1 MHWIGLA
8 LTVVHKNTSRS
19 LGLITLTKV
28 FDETKEHFPLCCTFF
43 RCFVHFPVI
52 FVHFSVIFVHFSLNF
67 CTFFTIWKDYYL
79 EALSAFAFL
88 HRFDTA
94 KIDKENSKASM
105 RVRDG
110 VFDVVVIFPTVALC
124 VSCTGTLCN

>member
-1 MHWIGLA
+1 
-8 LTVVHKNTSRS
+8 
-19 LGLITLTKV
+19 
-28 FDETKEHFPLCCTFF
+28 
-43 RCFVHFPVI
+43 
-52 FVHFSVIFVHFSLNF
+52 VHFSVIFVHFSLHF
-67 CTFFTIWKDYYL
+67 CTFFAIWKDYYL
-79 EALSAFAFL
+79 EALSAFAHL
-88 HRFDTA
+88 HRFDTE